1 MLENME
7 KVLDFQYGENKQ
19 QSASLY
25 KTERSLTTSILNGES
40 LSYKDYLNMTVL
52 VNVLSE
58 FYDVNATVI
67 AKSGLLCSTALGK
80 SLTDSYSKAI
90 DSNPIS
96 ALDSCIGF
104 SKPIDTR
111 TAKKIVQN
119 RVELVLA
126 PNVEDEALEILKS
139 VKNLKI
145 VKLDTPLD
153 EVKIL
158 ETGELKVT
166 PFGILEQETDRA
178 DFNKDLF
185 KVRTKKKPEQEQ
197 LEDAIFAF
205 KNVKYAKSD
214 AAIIAKDFKIISIC
228 QSETNLASSCENAID
243 YACDSTKD
251 AILACDRPIET
262 PDVIHAAARG
272 RIALIIEPGGSK
284 NIAETIKQCDK
295 YEIALVTTG
304 IEHFKH

>member
-25 KTERSLTTSILNGES
+25 KTEHSLTTSILNGEG

-126 PNVEDEALEILKS
+126 PNVEDEALEILQN
-139 VKNLKI
+139 VKNFL
-145 VKLDTPLD
+145 
-153 EVKIL
+153 
-158 ETGELKVT
+158 
-166 PFGILEQETDRA
+166 
-178 DFNKDLF
+178 
-185 KVRTKKKPEQEQ
+185 
-197 LEDAIFAF
+197 
-205 KNVKYAKSD
+205 Y
-214 AAIIAKDFKIISIC
+214 
-228 QSETNLASSCENAID
+228 
-243 YACDSTKD
+243 
-251 AILACDRPIET
+251 
-262 PDVIHAAARG
+262 
-272 RIALIIEPGGSK
+272 
-284 NIAETIKQCDK
+284 
-295 YEIALVTTG
+295 
-304 IEHFKH
+304 